1 MFEMRNQ
8 YGDIESGY
16 VQAALKHRGFT
27 VAKLAKE
34 HGLAPSTLNAVWA
47 RKYPRAERIIA
58 DALGLEPRDIW
69 PSRYLSNTKSQVA

>member
-16 VQAALKHRGFT
+16 VQAALRLKGLT

-34 HGLAPSTLNAVWA
+34 NGLAPSTLNAVWA

-58 DALGLEPRDIW
+58 DALGVKPCDIW
-69 PSRYLSNTKSQVA
+69 PSRYLNNAKAQVA